1 MTEWL
6 ALLAGVLLTAGTALF
21 VAGEFSLVALDRPTV
36 EDAVRRGEPRADS
49 VLRSLRRLSTQ
60 LSGSQVGIT
69 VTTLALGFV
78 TTPALAGLLAQPLRA
93 AGLSSGVASSAASV
107 LSLVL
112 VTIFSMIF
120 GELVPQFLGFSAP
133 LRTAK
138 VVAAPLRWWTTA
150 AHPFIVVLNGSAN
163 TFLRGVGV
171 EPQEELS
178 VARSSAELA
187 SLVRTSLEAGT
198 LPESTARLLTASIGF
213 GSQTAADVMT
223 PRSRAT
229 AIERTA
235 SAADVVALAR
245 STGHSRFPVLGEDW
259 DDVEGVVHVKKAVAV
274 PYERRADVP
283 VSALM
288 VDHLS
293 VPETLRLDPLL
304 RELRAAGLQFAA
316 VVDEYGGTSGVVT
329 LEDVVEE
336 LVGDVSDEH
345 DRGQTT
351 GRRLPDGSWSVPGLW
366 RPDEVRA
373 RVGAAIPDGTA
384 YETIGGWVMATL
396 DRVPEV
402 GDEVTVDGWTVRV
415 QDMEGRRVDRVRLR
429 RIAADGTES
438 VGAPGLADLQGAPVD
453 GTVR

>member
-1 MTEWL
+1 
-6 ALLAGVLLTAGTALF
+6 
-21 VAGEFSLVALDRPTV
+21 
-36 EDAVRRGEPRADS
+36 
-49 VLRSLRRLSTQ
+49 
-60 LSGSQVGIT
+60 
-69 VTTLALGFV
+69 V

-274 PYERRADVP
+274 PI
-283 VSALM
+283 
-288 VDHLS
+288 
-293 VPETLRLDPLL
+293 
-304 RELRAAGLQFAA
+304 RAAC
-316 VVDEYGGTSGVVT
+316 
-329 LEDVVEE
+329 
-336 LVGDVSDEH
+336 
-345 DRGQTT
+345 
-351 GRRLPDGSWSVPGLW
+351 
-366 RPDEVRA
+366 
-373 RVGAAIPDGTA
+373 
-384 YETIGGWVMATL
+384 
-396 DRVPEV
+396 
-402 GDEVTVDGWTVRV
+402 
-415 QDMEGRRVDRVRLR
+415 
-429 RIAADGTES
+429 
-438 VGAPGLADLQGAPVD
+438 
-453 GTVR
+453 

>member
-163 TFLRGVGV
+163 TFLRDVGV

>member
-1 MTEWL
+1 MVDH
-6 ALLAGVLLTAGTALF
+6 G
-21 VAGEFSLVALDRPTV
+21 
-36 EDAVRRGEPRADS
+36 
-49 VLRSLRRLSTQ
+49 
-60 LSGSQVGIT
+60 
-69 VTTLALGFV
+69 
-78 TTPALAGLLAQPLRA
+78 
-93 AGLSSGVASSAASV
+93 
-107 LSLVL
+107 
-112 VTIFSMIF
+112 
-120 GELVPQFLGFSAP
+120 
-133 LRTAK
+133 
-138 VVAAPLRWWTTA
+138 

>member
-384 YETIGGWVMATL
+384 YETIGGWVMA
-396 DRVPEV
+396 PS
-402 GDEVTVDGWTVRV
+402 
-415 QDMEGRRVDRVRLR
+415 
-429 RIAADGTES
+429 IACPRSGT
-438 VGAPGLADLQGAPVD
+438 
-453 GTVR
+453 R